1 MKKALL
7 GAVVALGLAAIGW
20 VLLGRSRESSGHFLL
35 DVRTPSHGRAFSA
48 ALEQTV
54 GAPLRPGHKL
64 TLLPNGKVFTALT
77 DAIRSAKQS
86 VNIEMYIW
94 THGRASTSVVSA
106 LRERKKGVACR
117 VLLDAEGSISRGDE
131 VDKDLR
137 DVECSLLLF
146 RKATAIFARNH
157 RKVAVVDGRIGF
169 TGGFG
174 IDDRWMGNAEDE
186 DHWRDTNVRVE
197 GTAVSDMQEAFAEDW
212 QEAGG
217 GLLPP
222 EDFPEQPKD
231 GPAPA
236 AFVRST
242 SSPVVTRAERLT
254 QLAIDAAHERLFI
267 ENAYFVPGKPVLEL
281 LERRAKEGV
290 QLRILV
296 PGRQSDSKLSFL
308 YQQREY
314 RDLLKS
320 GTRVWEFQPTMM
332 HAKTMVVDSSL
343 VIIGSVNLDPLS
355 LNKLEEGALVAE
367 DPALAA
373 ELVKLFEDDVA
384 RSKEEK

>member
-20 VLLGRSRESSGHFLL
+20 AFLGRSRESSGHFLL
-35 DVRTPSHGRAFSA
+35 DVRAPSQGRGFSA

-54 GAPLRPGHKL
+54 GAPLRPGHKIA
-64 TLLPNGKVFTALT
+64 LLPNRKVFDALT
-77 DAIRSAKQS
+77 DAIRRAKQS

-94 THGRASTSVVSA
+94 SHANASTSVISA

-117 VLLDAEGSISRGDE
+117 VLLDAEGSISRGEE

-137 DVECSLLLF
+137 DVECAMLLF

-157 RKVAVVDGRIGF
+157 RKVAVIDGRIGI

-174 IDDRWMGNAEDE
+174 VDDKWLGNGEDE

-197 GTAVSDMQEAFAEDW
+197 GTAVSDMQEAFAEGCKG
-212 QEAGG
+212 AGG
-217 GLLPP
+217 GPLPP
-222 EDFPEQPKD
+222 EDFPEQPKA

-236 AFVRST
+236 PFVRST

-254 QLAIDAAHERLFI
+254 QLAIDAAHERLVV

-281 LERRAKEGV
+281 LRRRAKEGV
-290 QLRILV
+290 EVRILV
-296 PGRQSDSKLSFL
+296 PGRKSDSSLSFL

-314 RDLLKS
+314 GDLLKN
-320 GTRVWEFQPTMM
+320 GARVWEFQPTMM
-332 HAKTMVVDSSL
+332 HAKTMVVDKSL
-343 VIIGSVNLDPLS
+343 VVIGSVNLDPLS

-373 ELVKLFEDDVA
+373 ELARLFQ
-384 RSKEEK
+384 S

>member
-20 VLLGRSRESSGHFLL
+20 AFLGRSRESSGHFLL
-35 DVRTPSHGRAFSA
+35 DVRAPSQGRGFSA

-54 GAPLRPGHKL
+54 GAPLRPGHKIA
-64 TLLPNGKVFTALT
+64 LLPNGKVFDALT
-77 DAIRSAKQS
+77 DAIRGAKQS
-86 VNIEMYIW
+86 VNIEMNIW
-94 THGRASTSVVSA
+94 SHGKASTSVISA

-117 VLLDAEGSISRGDE
+117 VLLDAEGSISRGEE

-137 DVECSLLLF
+137 DVECAMLLF

-157 RKVAVVDGRIGF
+157 RKVAVIDGRIGI

-174 IDDRWMGNAEDE
+174 VDDKWLGNGEDE

-231 GPAPA
+231 GTVPA
-236 AFVRST
+236 
-242 SSPVVTRAERLT
+242 VVTRAERLT

-281 LERRAKEGV
+281 LKRRATEGV
-290 QLRILV
+290 EVRILV
-296 PGRQSDSKLSFL
+296 PGRQSDSKMSFL

-314 RDLLKS
+314 GDLLKS
-320 GTRVWEFQPTMM
+320 GSRVWEFQPTMM
-332 HAKTMVVDSSL
+332 HAKTMVVDEAL
-343 VIIGSVNLDPLS
+343 VVIGSVNLDPLS
-355 LNKLEEGALVAE
+355 LNKLEEAALVAE
-367 DPALAA
+367 DPALATQ
-373 ELVKLFEDDVA
+373 LVRLFEDDVA
-384 RSKEEK
+384 RSKEQK

>member
-20 VLLGRSRESSGHFLL
+20 AFLGRSRESSGHFLL
-35 DVRTPSHGRAFSA
+35 DVRAPSQGRGFSA

-54 GAPLRPGHKL
+54 GAPLRPGHKIA
-64 TLLPNGKVFTALT
+64 LLPNGKVFDALT
-77 DAIRSAKQS
+77 DAIRGAKQS

-94 THGRASTSVVSA
+94 SHGKASTSVISA

-117 VLLDAEGSISRGDE
+117 VLLDAEGSISRGEE

-137 DVECSLLLF
+137 DVECAMLLF

-157 RKVAVVDGRIGF
+157 RKVAVIDGRIGI

-174 IDDRWMGNAEDE
+174 DDKWLGNGEDE

-231 GPAPA
+231 GTVPA
-236 AFVRST
+236 AFVRSI

-281 LERRAKEGV
+281 LKRRATEGV
-290 QLRILV
+290 EVRILV
-296 PGRQSDSKLSFL
+296 PGRQSDSKMSFL

-314 RDLLKS
+314 GDLLKS
-320 GTRVWEFQPTMM
+320 GSRVWEFQPTMM
-332 HAKTMVVDSSL
+332 HAKTMVVDEAL
-343 VIIGSVNLDPLS
+343 VVIGSVNLDPLS
-355 LNKLEEGALVAE
+355 LNKLEEAALVAE
-367 DPALAA
+367 DPALATQ
-373 ELVKLFEDDVA
+373 LVRLFEDDVA
-384 RSKEEK
+384 RSKEQK